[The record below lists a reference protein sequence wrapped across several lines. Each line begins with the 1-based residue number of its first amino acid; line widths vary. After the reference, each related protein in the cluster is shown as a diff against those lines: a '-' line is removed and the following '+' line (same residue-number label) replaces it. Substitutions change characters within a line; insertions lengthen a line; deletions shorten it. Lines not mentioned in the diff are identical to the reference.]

1 MTHAF
6 FKALLFLGAGSVI
19 IGMHHDQDM
28 RNMGGLRKYMPI
40 TWITAI
46 IGSLALAGI
55 PPFAGFFSKDAIIE
69 AVHLSKIPGHGY
81 AYFAVMAGVFITAFY
96 SFRML
101 FLAFHGT
108 PRFDTHGHE
117 DKSHA
122 AEEPHHEEMHGKPH
136 ETPWVV
142 TLPLILLA
150 IPSILIGG
158 LTIGNMV
165 YGDWFGSAIQKSET
179 MEHLAEEFHGAVG
192 MMGHA
197 LTTLPFWLAI
207 SGVVLA
213 WFLYIR
219 RPDLPAVIKEKLQP
233 LPTILE
239 KKYGFD
245 DFNDWFF
252 AGGAR
257 RLGTGLWSWG
267 DKTIIDGIMVNGTA
281 KAIGLFAG
289 VARRMQTGYIY
300 HYAFTMIFGV
310 FALLSFFWLYLQ
322 KL

>member
-1 MTHAF
+1 
-6 FKALLFLGAGSVI
+6 
-19 IGMHHDQDM
+19 
-28 RNMGGLRKYMPI
+28 
-40 TWITAI
+40 
-46 IGSLALAGI
+46 
-55 PPFAGFFSKDAIIE
+55 
-69 AVHLSKIPGHGY
+69 
-81 AYFAVMAGVFITAFY
+81 
-96 SFRML
+96 
-101 FLAFHGT
+101 
-108 PRFDTHGHE
+108 
-117 DKSHA
+117 
-122 AEEPHHEEMHGKPH
+122 MHGKPH

-165 YGDWFGSAIQKSET
+165 YGDWFGAAIQKSET

-233 LPTILE
+233 LPAILE